1 MKPVAWVGQNGRKAC
16 EETATVSVG
25 QAGTWGGA
33 GMGEKMAEVVSSKL
47 SQKSL
52 RAVGQELGEG
62 GGVFW
67 NGRWRP
73 GMPAMRR
80 IYGRG

>member
-33 GMGEKMAEVVSSKL
+33 GMGKRWLKWLVASFH
-47 SQKSL
+47 KSL